1 MGAAGSAAGR
11 DRLASGYERP
21 YLWAMLNRLREYF
34 REERT
39 YQILL
44 EEEEDGTFVATSPAL
59 PGYVAYA
66 ASEAAAIRKLR
77 RAIRRSLEG
86 IAEDYDGKGSR
97 NGRVS
102 RHRANLYLHRPLD
115 TTTKVVMAS
124 LAATAV
130 LAVLY
135 ELNRRRD

>member
-1 MGAAGSAAGR
+1 
-11 DRLASGYERP
+11 
-21 YLWAMLNRLREYF
+21 MLDRLREYF

-39 YQILL
+39 FQILL

-66 ASEAAAIRKLR
+66 QSEAAAIRKLR
-77 RAIRRSLEG
+77 RAIRRSMEG
-86 IAEDYDGKGSR
+86 IAEDYQGSAER

-124 LAATAV
+124 LAATALV
-130 LAVLY
+130 AVLY
-135 ELNRRRD
+135 ELHRRRD

>member
-1 MGAAGSAAGR
+1 
-11 DRLASGYERP
+11 
-21 YLWAMLNRLREYF
+21 MLNRLREYF

-66 ASEAAAIRKLR
+66 TSEAAAIRKLR

-86 IAEDYDGKGSR
+86 IADDYDGKGVR

-102 RHRANLYLHRPLD
+102 RHRAHLYLHRPLD
-115 TTTKVVMAS
+115 TTTKIVVAS

-130 LAVLY
+130 LAALY
-135 ELNRRRD
+135 ELRRRRD